1 VTSKTHSPAQGRKEE
16 PQVGIFWLVDGK
28 PIIDSTPLSE
38 AEDYDDFQT
47 HPRSHLD
54 VWGSALLID
63 KRDSE
68 NSWL

>member
-1 VTSKTHSPAQGRKEE
+1 
-16 PQVGIFWLVDGK
+16 LVDGK